1 MTCKDCKF
9 YKKCMERSREYPCR
23 EFEKEEKGNDR
34 LVNGRGSKE
43 DSGRYTDV

>member
-23 EFEKEEKGNDR
+23 EFEKEEKGN
-34 LVNGRGSKE
+34 GRFINSGGGKE
-43 DSGRYTDV
+43 TSRRYKNV